1 MADTHIIVMA
11 KAPVAGRVKTRL
23 APLLGDAG
31 ALALHR
37 QLIES
42 TLFRARDAALGAVT
56 LWIDGDITL
65 PEVTTCALRQRVGLQ
80 AQQGADLGA
89 RMQAAFAHTFATTFD
104 TTPARDLRCLLIG
117 SDCPALTSLTLH
129 DAAAALDQHDAVLVP
144 ALDGGYVLL
153 GLTRPQPTLFDG
165 IAWGTDSVL
174 AATHERMRRAGLS
187 CAELAPLPDL
197 DTPDDYR
204 AALSAGWISA

>member
-1 MADTHIIVMA
+1 VAQTHIIVMA
-11 KAPVAGRVKTRL
+11 KAPIAGRVKTRL

-56 LWIDGDITL
+56 LWVDGDTTL
-65 PEVTTCALRQRVGLQ
+65 PEIATCAMRQRVGLQ

-89 RMQAAFAHTFATTFD
+89 RMQAAFAHTFAHAFANA
-104 TTPARDLRCLLIG
+104 PASDRRCLLIG
-117 SDCPALTSLTLH
+117 SDCPALTSMTLRA
-129 DAAAALDQHDAVLVP
+129 AAAALERHDAVLVP

-165 IAWGTDSVL
+165 VAWGTDRVL
-174 AATHERMRRAGLS
+174 AETRARMTGAGLS
-187 CAELAPLPDL
+187 RAELDPLPDL

-204 AALSAGWISA
+204 AALAAGWIAA

>member
-1 MADTHIIVMA
+1 VAQTHIIVMA

-23 APLLGDAG
+23 TPLLGEAG

-42 TLFRARDAALGAVT
+42 TLFRARDAALGPVT

-65 PEVTTCALRQRVGLQ
+65 PEVATCALRQRVGLQ

-89 RMQAAFAHTFATTFD
+89 RMQAAFAHTLANA
-104 TTPARDLRCLLIG
+104 PARDLHCLLIG
-117 SDCPALTSLTLH
+117 TDCPALTSPTLR
-129 DAAAALDQHDAVLVP
+129 AAATALDHHDAVLVP
-144 ALDGGYVLL
+144 ALDGGYVLM
-153 GLTRPQPTLFDG
+153 GLQRPQPRLFDG
-165 IAWGTDSVL
+165 LAWGTDTVL
-174 AATHERMRRAGLS
+174 AATRARMTDTGLS
-187 CAELAPLPDL
+187 CAELDPLPDL

-204 AALSAGWISA
+204 AALAAGWIAA

>member
-1 MADTHIIVMA
+1 MA
-11 KAPVAGRVKTRL
+11 KAPIAGRVKTRL
-23 APLLGDAG
+23 APLLGNDG

-89 RMQAAFAHTFATTFD
+89 RMQAAFASTFAKAPERD
-104 TTPARDLRCLLIG
+104 TRCLLIG
-117 SDCPALTSLTLH
+117 SDCPALTPLTLRQ
-129 DAAAALDQHDAVLVP
+129 AAAALDHHDAVLVP

-153 GLTRPQPTLFDG
+153 GLTRPQPALFAA

-174 AATHERMRRAGLS
+174 AATRARVRSAGLR
-187 CAELAPLPDL
+187 CAELEPLPDL

-204 AALSAGWISA
+204 AALAARWIAA

>member
-1 MADTHIIVMA
+1 VAQTHIIVMA

-23 APLLGDAG
+23 APLLGEDG

-42 TLFRARDAALGAVT
+42 TLFRARDAALGPVT

-89 RMQAAFAHTFATTFD
+89 RMRAAFAHTLANA
-104 TTPARDLRCLLIG
+104 PARDLHCLLIG
-117 SDCPALTSLTLH
+117 TDCPALTSLTLR
-129 DAAAALDQHDAVLVP
+129 AAATALEHHDAVLVP
-144 ALDGGYVLL
+144 ALDGGYVLM
-153 GLTRPQPTLFDG
+153 GLQRPQPRLFDG
-165 IAWGTDSVL
+165 IAWGTDTVL
-174 AATHERMRRAGLS
+174 AATRTRMTDAGLS
-187 CAELAPLPDL
+187 CAELDPLPDL

-204 AALSAGWISA
+204 AALAAGWIST

>member
-1 MADTHIIVMA
+1 MA

-23 APLLGDAG
+23 APLLGANG

-56 LWIDGDITL
+56 LWVDGDITL
-65 PEVTTCALRQRVGLQ
+65 PEVAACAARQRVGLR

-89 RMQAAFAHTFATTFD
+89 RMQGAFAFTFAQH
-104 TTPARDLRCLLIG
+104 PGMPCLLVG
-117 SDCPALTSLTLH
+117 TDCPALTPHTLRA
-129 DAAAALDQHDAVLVP
+129 AAAALDEYDAVLVP
-144 ALDGGYVLL
+144 AQDGGYVLI
-153 GLTRPQPTLFDG
+153 GLTQTQPALFDD

-174 AATHERMRRAGLS
+174 AATRARLHS
-187 CAELAPLPDL
+187 AKLRCRELDPLPDL

-204 AALSAGWISA
+204 AALAAGWIAA